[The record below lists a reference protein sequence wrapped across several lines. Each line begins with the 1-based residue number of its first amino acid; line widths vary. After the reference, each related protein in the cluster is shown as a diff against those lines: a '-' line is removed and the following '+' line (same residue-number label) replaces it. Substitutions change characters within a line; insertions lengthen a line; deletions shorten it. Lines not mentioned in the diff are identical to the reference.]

1 MDGTQPKRKFR
12 SEERSSRAVPADS
25 QHVSSSPQGLLMAK
39 GSVVQIKD
47 TVAIAVSPKRSSWV
61 SEAET
66 SCGFIALTFA
76 EGRTQP

>member
-1 MDGTQPKRKFR
+1 
-12 SEERSSRAVPADS
+12 
-25 QHVSSSPQGLLMAK
+25 MAK